1 MAEGI
6 HSKILLLR
14 KYFPASQQVW
24 EEGDCRFEM
33 ATRMLILEFPP
44 RLLWPPSKGS
54 DFYLLLFSQEAGEGD
69 AKGTIII
76 QASSPL
82 RGRVSRSEGELPGF
96 QTHFRNAECS
106 EQWVLTREWTET
118 LGESSAASYKE
129 PQLTLEG
136 RIYEWPRDP

>member
-1 MAEGI
+1 MTSTSAACQRMSTFLFLRAWTFCPRNRSSSGRQVWLRDRGRPGREEESMAEGI

-54 DFYLLLFSQEAGEGD
+54 DFYLLLVFS
-69 AKGTIII
+69 
-76 QASSPL
+76 
-82 RGRVSRSEGELPGF
+82 RGRRRGC
-96 QTHFRNAECS
+96 QRNYNHPSLFPSKGQS
-106 EQWVLTREWTET
+106 EQ
-118 LGESSAASYKE
+118 K
-129 PQLTLEG
+129 
-136 RIYEWPRDP
+136 